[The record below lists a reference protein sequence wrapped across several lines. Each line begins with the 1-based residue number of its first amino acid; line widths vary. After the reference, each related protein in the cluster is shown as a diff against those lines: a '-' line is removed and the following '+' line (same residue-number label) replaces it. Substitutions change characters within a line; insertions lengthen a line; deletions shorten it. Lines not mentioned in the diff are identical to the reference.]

1 MEQHGGYRQP
11 SNPAPA
17 SGPGMLSER
26 TDGGAMDGMT
36 PPQPM
41 ADYSGF
47 GYGENKEINDQQ
59 SGASLAGT
67 PKQSALPMDLSAPS
81 AFPDE
86 PISFGANYGD
96 GPGLNVAGIR
106 GIQPETTANI
116 VFRAMQSD
124 PTGQMEAIYNR
135 LNQG

>member
-11 SNPAPA
+11 SNPAPV

-26 TDGGAMDGMT
+26 TDGGAVDGMST
-36 PPQPM
+36 PQPM

-47 GYGENKEINDQQ
+47 DYGQNKALNEQQ
-59 SGASLAGT
+59 AGAPMAG
-67 PKQSALPMDLSAPS
+67 PMAQPQMSIDLSAPT
-81 AFPDE
+81 AFPNE
-86 PISFGANYGD
+86 PISHGADYGE
-96 GPGLNVAGIR
+96 GPGLNVAGVR
-106 GIQPETTANI
+106 GVQPETTANI
-116 VFRAMQSD
+116 VYRAMKSD

>member
-1 MEQHGGYRQP
+1 MVDDVNDFDVIISP
-11 SNPAPA
+11 SVW
-17 SGPGMLSER
+17 G
-26 TDGGAMDGMT
+26 D
-36 PPQPM
+36 
-41 ADYSGF
+41 
-47 GYGENKEINDQQ
+47 GENKEINDQQ

-67 PKQSALPMDLSAPS
+67 PRQSALPMDLSAPS